1 MKKIYFLLIL
11 AVLVSSCKTVR
22 INKQQQRIAS
32 SAIELGTIGEL
43 NSNLEINA
51 FQTISI
57 PKYQERI
64 RVQIAILPH
73 NKSTFEAL
81 KRASKLQGKNVAV
94 KFIDSLVTKPKYVS
108 FQLADFV
115 SIVSQLNL
123 EENTSVIEYL
133 KIAPKSK
140 LVTTIL

>member
-1 MKKIYFLLIL
+1 VKKIYFLLIL